1 MSSTRAPQTETDEIA
16 RQASERRRG
25 VLAELASMFWRHKKW
40 WLAPIVILLVLVG
53 ALVVLGGGPLG
64 PFLYPLF

>member
-1 MSSTRAPQTETDEIA
+1 MAAPRAPETEEIA
-16 RQASERRRG
+16 RRANEPRRG
-25 VLAELASMFWRHKKW
+25 FVAEMASMLWHHKKW

-64 PFLYPLF
+64 PLLYPLF